1 MLQDSTLKIQTLD
14 SIKADYL
21 YKSSEYNNIKLDGD
35 TIYFKDYLTSVFN
48 DSLPPMVRE
57 KSLFTEKSLVKH
69 NNLSLFKREES
80 QSTIYFFLIFIVVG
94 FILALFFKFARS
106 RMKEIIVALFSKNQL
121 SILTKDGEKTDAF
134 SVLPVLFVF
143 LPIMALFAFFCLNSA
158 SHSDFINRFSSMTIL
173 GFTYLAVVII
183 YFVKIFIIRFFG
195 WVFRAIKISRYYIQI
210 HYNFDILLGLL
221 LFLPQFCIVY
231 TDFYQKNIFFIISLF
246 LIVLVLVTRII
257 RSFYIIITTFKFSQF
272 YLFFYLCIVELLP
285 LILLYKLLFF
295 KC

>member
-14 SIKADYL
+14 SNTANYL

-57 KSLFTEKSLVKH
+57 KSLFTEKSPVKH

-106 RMKEIIVALFSKNQL
+106 RMKEIIVSLFSKNQL

-134 SVLPVLFVF
+134 SVLPILFVF
-143 LPIMALFAFFCLNSA
+143 LPLISLLAFFCLNSIR
-158 SHSDFINRFSSMTIL
+158 SDFMSMTFL
-173 GFTYLAVVII
+173 GFTYLVIAII

-195 WVFRAIKISRYYIQI
+195 WVFRAVKISRYYIQI
-210 HYNFDILLGLL
+210 HYNFDILLGFL

-246 LIVLVLVTRII
+246 FIVLVLVTRIV

-272 YLFFYLCIVELLP
+272 YLFFYLCVVELLP

-295 KC
+295 KS